1 MFMLFGNNKTTA
13 FDPLI
18 DSYENDLP
26 HFKKNNYPSVTFINS
41 GLEDISIN
49 EKFDK
54 IFCMNAINHVQ
65 DIELC
70 YDNLIQLAK
79 PDAFVIVT
87 IDAHN
92 YSFFKKIFRLLPGD
106 ILHPHQYDLNEY
118 EKFLTS
124 RNCDLIKSIHL
135 KQEFFFDHYMLI
147 AQKK

>member
-1 MFMLFGNNKTTA
+1 
-13 FDPLI
+13 LI
-18 DSYENDLP
+18 E
-26 HFKKNNYPSVTFINS
+26 
-41 GLEDISIN
+41 
-49 EKFDK
+49 
-54 IFCMNAINHVQ
+54 
-65 DIELC
+65 
-70 YDNLIQLAK
+70 LAK
-79 PDAFVIVT
+79 PNAFVIVT